1 MKRLALG
8 SLKAVAWASV
18 LTLCAVATAQQ
29 PAPEEPVM
37 GSGKRLPP
45 GLLVT
50 IPPDPQPAET
60 YSGPRPFVEL
70 LNDPKLPD
78 WTPNFSPKNYTLKSL
93 AEHVTFRR
101 TIWNLEFSF
110 KPLRMIDVDIP
121 QPTGKMQ
128 RKTLWYMV
136 YKVRNNGYHYG
147 VKTDTD
153 KWKHPIYGVEEVNQN
168 IFFFPQFVMRANV
181 RKPDTRGTSPE
192 NYEAK
197 EYLDRLVP
205 AAMQPIANRER
216 VGVKLHDSVSIS
228 RIAIPVSDAANDR
241 SVWGVMIWE
250 DIDPRVNFL
259 SIFAQGLTNAYEFD
273 DPAGAFKAGDPPG
286 TGRIFTH
293 KNLQLNFWRPGDT
306 VATHE
311 GEIRLGMPIESDPIR
326 QGEIFTIYG
335 MTAPLDHQWVY
346 R

>member
-1 MKRLALG
+1 MKRRAIGKQCFVILGLCLALG
-8 SLKAVAWASV
+8 AVAR
-18 LTLCAVATAQQ
+18 AQ
-29 PAPEEPVM
+29 EEPTM
-37 GSGKRLPP
+37 GLGKKLPP
-45 GLLVT
+45 GLLKT
-50 IPPDPQPAET
+50 IPVDPEASET
-60 YSGPRPFVEL
+60 FTDPRPVVEL
-70 LNDPKLPD
+70 LADPKLPD
-78 WTPNFSPKNYTLKSL
+78 WTPKAFPKSDTLREMAKN
-93 AEHVTFRR
+93 TIFRR

-136 YKVRNNGYHYG
+136 YKVKNNGYHYG
-147 VKTDTD
+147 VKVDTD
-153 KWKHPIYGVEEVNQN
+153 KWDHPVYGVEEVNQS
-168 IFFFPQFVMRANV
+168 IYFFPQFVMRANV
-181 RKPDTRGTSPE
+181 RKPDTRGTGPE

-228 RIAIPVSDAANDR
+228 RIAIPISDAANDR

-286 TGRIFTH
+286 TGRLFTH